1 MLQSSITFIYFIV
14 MLDIKRRG
22 RCISKSIIAWTLLYF
37 GLPNS
42 INWSCRCTIGN
53 DQLISWMIIAFIKL
67 TLHLWNKL
75 YNWLVIAE
83 FPSIQ
88 SIVNWNLFDL
98 SIAQCFAIRIKDI
111 HILKEWIEDYVS
123 NIAKR
128 KYTIKEIQMVCG
140 NMPWRINFINS
151 LGNRTL
157 CMPSNTGPYNRNS
170 KR

>member
-1 MLQSSITFIYFIV
+1 MLQSYITLIHFIAMV
-14 MLDIKRRG
+14 DIKRRG

-37 GLPNS
+37 GLLNS
-42 INWSCRCTIGN
+42 LYWPCRCTIGN
-53 DQLISWMIIAFIKL
+53 DQLISWMIIAFVKL

-75 YNWLVIAE
+75 YNACYQPS

-111 HILKEWIEDYVS
+111 HILKEWIEDYVY
-123 NIAKR
+123 NITKR

-140 NMPWRINFINS
+140 NMQ
-151 LGNRTL
+151 
-157 CMPSNTGPYNRNS
+157 
-170 KR
+170 